1 MGAKTAADSTTIRKL
16 WRKSERGDSRDM
28 DNKEGKIR
36 AFFSRFFRTSELKD
50 ADDIFALGFV
60 NSLFAMQ
67 LVTWLEKEFAFTIK
81 DEDLD
86 VQNFNS
92 IDAIS
97 GFISRKT
104 PTAVGA

>member
-1 MGAKTAADSTTIRKL
+1 MGDT
-16 WRKSERGDSRDM
+16 KS
-28 DNKEGKIR
+28 KIR
-36 AFFSRFFRTSELKD
+36 TFFSRFFRTSELKD
-50 ADDIFALGFV
+50 ADDIFVLGFV

-67 LVTWLEKEFAFTIK
+67 LITWLEKEFAFPIK

-97 GFISRKT
+97 GFINRKT